1 MKTILFPTDFS
12 DNALNAV
19 KYAMAMYTG
28 EPCKFILLNAFSV
41 NDYVEGSTFIAQ
53 PNDTLIE
60 DAQELSEDNLAKL
73 QEKLQKLRTNEG
85 HTFTTVS
92 ENLSLV
98 DAIHEQLR
106 IKNIDLIVIGTQGS
120 TGDYKTIY
128 GSNTIEMME
137 NVKNCPI
144 LAIPGEEEF
153 TGLNEIVLA
162 NGFNI
167 KFNKSDFDS
176 LIQLAKEQ
184 DAPIRILTISEVGG
198 LTKTQQENK
207 KSIESY
213 FKDVTH
219 SYHILEHV
227 NVPLGIYCFSESR
240 QSSMISFVNKK
251 YNFIEK
257 LLFNPLYKNLG
268 DYSKIPVLVLHR
280 TKKD

>member
-19 KYAMAMYTG
+19 KYTLAMYSD
-28 EPCKFILLNAFSV
+28 EPCKFILLNVFAV

-53 PNDTLIE
+53 PNDSLME
-60 DAQELSEDNLAKL
+60 DAQKLSEDNLTKL
-73 QEKLQKLRTNEG
+73 QEKLKKHSTNEG

-92 ENLSLV
+92 KNLSLV

-106 IKNIDLIVIGTQGS
+106 AKNIDLIVIGTQGS
-120 TGDYKTIY
+120 TGDYKTVY

-137 NVKNCPI
+137 NVKNCPL

-167 KFNKSDFDS
+167 KFEKSDFDY

-184 DAPIRILTISEVGG
+184 DTPIRILTISEVGG

-227 NVPLGIYCFSESR
+227 DVPLGIYCFSESR

-257 LLFNPLYKNLG
+257 LLFKPLYKNLG
-268 DYSKIPVLVLHR
+268 DYSKTPVLVLHR
-280 TKKD
+280 TNED